1 MSGAAAAVVAA
12 VMGVFVAGALL
23 SRRWALRA
31 AARDAAAQAPA
42 TAPAAAPVIETEP
55 GFDLSVQDELER
67 WWALPTHRRTTTP
80 EGDPQ

>member
-31 AARDAAAQAPA
+31 AARDAARQAPA
-42 TAPAAAPVIETEP
+42 PVPPVVETEP
-55 GFDLSVQDELER
+55 GCNLADRDLCER
-67 WWALPTHRRTTTP
+67 LWALPAHRKTTTTP

>member
-42 TAPAAAPVIETEP
+42 PAPAAAPVIETEP
-55 GFDLSVQDELER
+55 GCNLADRDLCER
-67 WWALPTHRRTTTP
+67 LWNLPDHVREDGTL
-80 EGDPQ
+80 